1 MLHLLHCWNG
11 VAVCHCVIERK
22 KLRKFLLSSCFSPR
36 LRTLR
41 NVAPAQTS
49 ERAGRAGRL
58 GGGGPAAG
66 GGDANE
72 VQVPI
77 NLSRAANGDGLSAQN
92 LQV

>member
-1 MLHLLHCWNG
+1 M
-11 VAVCHCVIERK
+11 
-22 KLRKFLLSSCFSPR
+22 
-36 LRTLR
+36 
-41 NVAPAQTS
+41 APAQTS